1 MKILFA
7 VKSVNHKG
15 GGAERVLSTI
25 TSGLAKR
32 GHSVY
37 LLSFDKSLDN
47 PFYPIDPAII
57 KIGLGCGNV
66 NKSTSIIETLRRIV
80 RLRKTI
86 NSIKPDIVVGF
97 MHSMFIPVSLSLFG
111 TGIPVIGSEH
121 IVFAHYQSRK
131 LELLLLKLS
140 VFFIKKIVTV
150 SQQAKLT
157 YPSMLQ
163 HKMEVIQNPI
173 GIEIK
178 QRAEVVGETCQI
190 KILLTIGRLSKQKD
204 HQSLIKAFA
213 LIADNFPD
221 WELHIVGDGE
231 LREHLA
237 RLIKD
242 LSLENRILLK
252 KTTKDISAEYS
263 DAHLFVIPSSYESF
277 GLVIIEAFLHG
288 LPVVGFADCEGTNEL
303 IQHNINGLLVQ
314 PVPDRVEGLKQGLQA
329 LISSPEDRIRLS
341 ENCKV
346 PFGYNTETIL
356 TLWETLL
363 YKSI

>member
-1 MKILFA
+1 MRILFA

-15 GGAERVLSTI
+15 GGAERVLSVI
-25 TSGLAKR
+25 TNGLAKR
-32 GHSVY
+32 GHSIY
-37 LLSFDKSLDN
+37 LLSFDKSLNN
-47 PFYPIDPAII
+47 PFYPIDPVII
-57 KIGLGCGNV
+57 KIGLGSGNV
-66 NKSTSIIETLRRIV
+66 NNKASIIETLGRLV

-86 NSIKPDIVVGF
+86 NSIKPDVVVGF
-97 MHSMFIPVSLSLFG
+97 MHSMFIPAGLSLLG

-140 VFFIKKIVTV
+140 VFFIKKIVSV
-150 SQQAKLT
+150 SEQAKLT
-157 YPSMLQ
+157 YPTILQ
-163 HKMEVIQNPI
+163 KQMEVIQNPV
-173 GIEIK
+173 GIEMK
-178 QRAEVVGETCQI
+178 QRAEVVGEKCQT
-190 KILLTIGRLSKQKD
+190 KILLSIGRMSKQKD

-213 LIADNFPD
+213 LIVDNFPD
-221 WELHIVGDGE
+221 WKLHIVGDGE
-231 LREHLA
+231 LREQLG

-242 LSLENRILLK
+242 LCLENRILLK
-252 KTTKDISAEYS
+252 KTTKDISSEYS

-314 PVPDRVEGLKQGLQA
+314 PVPDRVEGLKQSLQA
-329 LISSPEDRIRLS
+329 LMASPEDRFRLS
-341 ENCKV
+341 QNCKV